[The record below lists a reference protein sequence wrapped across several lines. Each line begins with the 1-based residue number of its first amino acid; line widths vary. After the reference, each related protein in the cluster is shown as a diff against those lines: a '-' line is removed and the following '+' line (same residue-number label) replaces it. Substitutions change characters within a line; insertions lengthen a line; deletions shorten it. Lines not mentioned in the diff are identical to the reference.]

1 MSTSSL
7 TTNLKT
13 KPASLGAWR
22 TVFFSLTLALLVS
35 ACGGGSS
42 STNAA
47 SGATNPNLTPPTT
60 TQPVVDPN
68 TSTAVSPGVY
78 TALLNGKEITSIVM
92 QNSPT
97 NSASAQLYALQFNAP
112 FDPDI
117 YSGSLTG
124 IGSNSATISN
134 LTYFQNVSGS
144 LRKGTAILTVPS
156 AGLLKTTVSYTAT
169 TTEGA
174 IDLTWYANPDNRLK
188 LDTPALLEAIQG
200 KWIGRWTYAYG
211 FVDNFSLSISDT
223 GAASSSMAFQSDCQI
238 NNGSVSPAM
247 GGVNLFSV
255 SFTVPN
261 ATQCFLK
268 SQNLTGVAYV
278 TSSPTPGKTQRLQW
292 LATTADG
299 RGVSFRAE
307 R

>member
-1 MSTSSL
+1 MSSSSL
-7 TTNLKT
+7 KIKLHA
-13 KPASLGAWR
+13 KPTGLGAWR
-22 TVFFSLTLALLVS
+22 VSLLSLTLAALVT
-35 ACGGGSS
+35 ACGGGT
-42 STNAA
+42 STTAD
-47 SGATNPNLTPPTT
+47 SDPSVPGVTPLPITPP
-60 TQPVVDPN
+60 VVNPN
-68 TSTAVSPGVY
+68 TSTTVAPGVY
-78 TALLNGKEITSIVM
+78 TALLSGKEVTSIVM
-92 QNSPT
+92 RNSST
-97 NSASAQLYALQFNAP
+97 NSASAQLYALQFTAP

-117 YSGSLTG
+117 YAGSLSG

-134 LTYFQNVSGS
+134 LTYFQNVSGT
-144 LRKGTAILTVPS
+144 LRSGTASLTVPS
-156 AGLLKTTVSYTAT
+156 AGLLKTTVSYSAT
-169 TTEGA
+169 PTEGA
-174 IDLTWYANPDNRLK
+174 RDLTWFANPDNRLK
-188 LDTPALLEAIQG
+188 LDTPALLETIEG
-200 KWIGRWTYAYG
+200 KWVGRWSYAYG
-211 FVDNFSLSISDT
+211 YIDNFSLTVSDT
-223 GAASSSMAFQSDCQI
+223 GVVSSSMTFQSDCQI

-299 RGVSFRAE
+299 RGVSFRAD

>member
-97 NSASAQLYALQFNAP
+97 NSSSAQLYALQFNAP

-211 FVDNFSLSISDT
+211 FVDNFSLTISDT

-278 TSSPTPGKTQRLQW
+278 TSSPMPGKTQRLQW

>member
-1 MSTSSL
+1 MSISSL

-92 QNSPT
+92 QNSST
-97 NSASAQLYALQFNAP
+97 NSSTAQLYALQFNSP

-117 YSGSLTG
+117 YSGSLSG

-299 RGVSFRAE
+299 RGVSFRAD